1 MKTSNTIWLFI
12 LIFILVISFFLF
24 LNKSASQDEA
34 VSTLRSLASCVDCY
48 SDKITDSIWDL
59 PHDTVLINGFISLK
73 TWPLSTELEQK
84 LMDWGVTL
92 DKDSVVFEN
101 VWTSIPVGHLYD
113 IAGLEQV
120 TSIFTLEK

>member
-1 MKTSNTIWLFI
+1 
-12 LIFILVISFFLF
+12 
-24 LNKSASQDEA
+24 
-34 VSTLRSLASCVDCY
+34 
-48 SDKITDSIWDL
+48 
-59 PHDTVLINGFISLK
+59 
-73 TWPLSTELEQK
+73 
-84 LMDWGVTL
+84 MDWGVTL